1 MAVSKFVQIRRDL
14 HKIPEIGFKEWKTQQ
29 YILDYIG
36 TLSNEHVEVKVWRTG
51 VIVKVKGKNPEK
63 VIGYRADI
71 DGLPITEETGYEF
84 ASVHEGMMHACGHD
98 LHTTIGL
105 GLLT

>member
-51 VIVKVKGKNPEK
+51 VIVKVKGKIRK
-63 VIGYRADI
+63 SYRVSRRYRRFTNYRGNWI
-71 DGLPITEETGYEF
+71 
-84 ASVHEGMMHACGHD
+84 
-98 LHTTIGL
+98 
-105 GLLT
+105 

>member
-51 VIVKVKGKNPEK
+51 RNNFV
-63 VIGYRADI
+63 
-71 DGLPITEETGYEF
+71 
-84 ASVHEGMMHACGHD
+84 
-98 LHTTIGL
+98 
-105 GLLT
+105 

>member
-1 MAVSKFVQIRRDL
+1 MVVSKFVQIRRDL

-51 VIVKVKGKNPEK
+51 VIVKVKEGIQKS
-63 VIGYRADI
+63 YRLSRRYRRFTNYRGNWI
-71 DGLPITEETGYEF
+71 
-84 ASVHEGMMHACGHD
+84 
-98 LHTTIGL
+98 
-105 GLLT
+105 